1 MTRNDVT
8 CKRKIPENIYIFHSL
23 FNSCRIC
30 CLCAPTLY
38 KKLRELKKDDGCEIF
53 LFEYDKRFAVFGE
66 DFVFY
71 DYKEPLN
78 IPARIPK
85 NYFDVVF
92 ADPPFLSE
100 ECFAEVAKTVEYLM
114 KEKVIFCTG
123 LCYCISNVVSHTTS

>member
-1 MTRNDVT
+1 MKYTFLNMTNVFPFLE
-8 CKRKIPENIYIFHSL
+8 KIL
-23 FNSCRIC
+23 F
-30 CLCAPTLY
+30 
-38 KKLRELKKDDGCEIF
+38 
-53 LFEYDKRFAVFGE
+53 
-66 DFVFY
+66 FY

-123 LCYCISNVVSHTTS
+123 LCYCILM